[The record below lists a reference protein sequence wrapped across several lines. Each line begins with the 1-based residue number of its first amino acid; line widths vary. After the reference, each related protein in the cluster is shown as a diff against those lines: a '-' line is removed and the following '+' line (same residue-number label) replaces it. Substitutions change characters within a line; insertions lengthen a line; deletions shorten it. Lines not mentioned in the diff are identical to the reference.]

1 METSM
6 KNHPK
11 LDKYIVLMKLTVY
24 GESPEDALDYANIA
38 IDASDLLSQ
47 DGVVGIEIDNDID
60 TVETLE
66 EYNYG
71 TYGESEEDC

>member
-11 LDKYIVLMKLTVY
+11 LDKYVVLMKITVY
-24 GESPEDALDYANIA
+24 GESPEDALDYANAA

-47 DGVVGIEIDNDID
+47 DGVVGIEIDNDVD

-66 EYNYG
+66 DG
-71 TYGESEEDC
+71 YGEDDSDY

>member
-1 METSM
+1 M

-11 LDKYIVLMKLTVY
+11 LDKYIVLMKLTVL
-24 GESPEDALDYANIA
+24 GESPEDALDYANMA
-38 IDASDLLSQ
+38 IDASDLLTQ
-47 DGVVGIEIDNDID
+47 DGVVGIEIDNDVD